1 MPKERKDG
9 LIQKFGPVLISNIK
23 IAVMTDNQYL
33 PMLYTF
39 CKDSFKKNAVLHP
52 CHYHMQNIPCGHLV
66 SPPQNLYINCN
77 KMEMNIGF

>member
-39 CKDSFKKNAVLHP
+39 CKDSFKKMLYCIHVTIT
-52 CHYHMQNIPCGHLV
+52 CKTYHV
-66 SPPQNLYINCN
+66 ATSSPPLKTYT
-77 KMEMNIGF
+77 